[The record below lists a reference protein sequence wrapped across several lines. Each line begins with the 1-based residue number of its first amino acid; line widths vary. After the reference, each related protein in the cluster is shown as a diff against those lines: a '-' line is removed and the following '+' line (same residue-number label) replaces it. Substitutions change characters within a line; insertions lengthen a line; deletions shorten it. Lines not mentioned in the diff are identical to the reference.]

1 VKRYL
6 LDSPIIAAH
15 IIGRESARDL
25 IAPWLVEHEVVTSI
39 VVYGEVYEYIRS
51 FRDFDERYLAL
62 QTFIQECN
70 IAGVSVEIMETYANL
85 RRSMRRPYGDGL
97 IGDIDTL
104 IAATCLRHGL
114 TVVSTDGH
122 FRRVPRLNSIIVNL
136 ETLGR
141 VHD

>member
-1 VKRYL
+1 MKRYL
-6 LDSPIIAAH
+6 LDTPVIAAFL
-15 IIGRESARDL
+15 IGREPARDL
-25 IAPWLVEHEVVTSI
+25 VAPWLVEHETVTSI

-51 FRDFDERYLAL
+51 FRDFDERYRSL

-70 IAGVSVEIMETYANL
+70 IARVSLEIMEVYANL

-114 TVVSTDGH
+114 TVVSTDAH
-122 FRRVPRLNSIIVNL
+122 VRRVPRLSAMIV
-136 ETLGR
+136 TP
-141 VHD
+141 